1 MSFLKQLLMSSFL
14 AAVFTL
20 VFLIVTSPCPK
31 SEDQNYCQ
39 TDQECFRDEYCLY
52 LTIHHVLGTPKP
64 YRIFH
69 IFLVII
75 AVIYNYGTD
84 IRNLLHLFMSLINY
98 VGNRGQGN
106 LNVIFK
112 ACYLSSLYVCMAN
125 TILV

>member
-14 AAVFTL
+14 AAVFTF

-39 TDQECFRDEYCLY
+39 TDQKYSQAENL
-52 LTIHHVLGTPKP
+52 LGTPKP
-64 YRIFH
+64 YVIFN
-69 IFLVII
+69 ILLITI
-75 AVIYNYGTD
+75 AAIHAQRTN
-84 IRNLLHLFMSLINY
+84 IRNLLHFFMSLINY
-98 VGNRGQGN
+98 VRNRGQGN
-106 LNVIFK
+106 PNVMFK